1 MKEFLNVFTILSA
14 MALFVSLGNAGEL
27 REVGNYS
34 YDFQMPMNAK
44 EYSVKV
50 SGEAYRM
57 VGDSPVC
64 DYVDGKVSY
73 DARDLGIHEF
83 DRCPD
88 LRIVPLT
95 EMRPSEY
102 DRNGHVFLWTCTYG
116 KIYEVFWTD
125 KSRLCPEALVRFK
138 IGFRTIDEI
147 DLERD
152 GIESTDLGMQAPVFI
167 FDDDTFEKNPHYKH
181 KVYYDAEHG
190 GIIAQDETKPKQ
202 RW

>member
-27 REVGNYS
+27 REVGDYS
-34 YDFQMPMNAK
+34 YDYQLFPNTK
-44 EYSVKV
+44 EYSVLLP
-50 SGEAYRM
+50 GEAYRM
-57 VGDSPVC
+57 EGDTPVC
-64 DYVDGKVSY
+64 DYADGKLSY

-88 LRIVPLT
+88 LRLIPLT

-102 DRNGHVFLWTCTYG
+102 DGDGHVFLWSCTYG
-116 KIYEVFWTD
+116 KPMRVLWTD
-125 KSRLCPEALVRFK
+125 NSRLCPEALVRFK

>member
-125 KSRLCPEALVRFK
+125 KSRLCPEAFIRFNT
-138 IGFRTIDEI
+138 GLRTIDEI

-152 GIESTDLGMQAPVFI
+152 RIESTDLGMQAPVFI
-167 FDDDTFEKNPHYKH
+167 FDDDTFEKNPLYKH

>member
-1 MKEFLNVFTILSA
+1 MKRIILLAYAMSILSVT
-14 MALFVSLGNAGEL
+14 ALSGEL

-102 DRNGHVFLWTCTYG
+102 DRNGHVFLWICTYG

-125 KSRLCPEALVRFK
+125 KSRLCPEAFVRFNT
-138 IGFRTIDEI
+138 GLRTIDEI

-152 GIESTDLGMQAPVFI
+152 RIESTDLGMQAPVFI